1 MNDQHV
7 DDLEQTAD
15 LQNNV
20 RLRPCEWAGH
30 APELADRPRAETMV
44 VLQRPCRHGRKAVF
58 TCPDHMRSLIEKE
71 GRAQRAT
78 RCSECG
84 LDNRLTVV
92 HVYD

>member
-1 MNDQHV
+1 
-7 DDLEQTAD
+7 
-15 LQNNV
+15 
-20 RLRPCEWAGH
+20 
-30 APELADRPRAETMV
+30 MV